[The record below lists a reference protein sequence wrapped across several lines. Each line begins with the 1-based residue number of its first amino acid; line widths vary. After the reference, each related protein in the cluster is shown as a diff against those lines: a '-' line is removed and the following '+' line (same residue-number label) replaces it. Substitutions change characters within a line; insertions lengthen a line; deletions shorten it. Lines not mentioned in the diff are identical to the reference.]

1 MNHNTK
7 VNGVQVNNRMQVTAR
22 TDTSETR
29 RVRFLSARRR
39 LWLAGLGALAV
50 LALLAVVSLR
60 DGSGHSPHPGVP
72 QALAAG
78 AAPDPTTRARLD
90 ARRRIPGDPLALGP
104 VAAPVV
110 VSEWGD
116 FQCPFC
122 RAFDQDTQPALIGR
136 YVDSGQVRFEW
147 HDLAKIGP
155 ESVLAAR
162 AARAAARQGAFWPFH
177 DALYREQSP
186 ENSGA
191 LTAESLTAMAR
202 GLGLDTGRFSRD
214 VADPDI
220 AAQVDRDQRAGA
232 RLGITHV
239 PSFLIN
245 GAAIFGTQPIAVFD
259 QAIAAALTARH

>member
-1 MNHNTK
+1 
-7 VNGVQVNNRMQVTAR
+7 MQVTDR
-22 TDTSETR
+22 TDTSDTR

-72 QALAAG
+72 QTLAAG
-78 AAPDPTTRARLD
+78 AAPDPTTQARLD

-104 VAAPVV
+104 VTAPVV

-136 YVDSGQVRFEW
+136 YVDSGQLRFEW

-191 LTAESLTAMAR
+191 LTQESLTAKAR
-202 GLGLDTGRFSRD
+202 GLGLDTRRFSRD

-245 GAAIFGTQPIAVFD
+245 GAAIFGTQPTAVFD
-259 QAIAAALTARH
+259 QAIDAALTGRH

>member
-1 MNHNTK
+1 VNHNTK
-7 VNGVQVNNRMQVTAR
+7 VNGVQVNNRMQVTDR
-22 TDTSETR
+22 TDTSGTR
-29 RVRFLSARRR
+29 RVRFLTARRR

-60 DGSGHSPHPGVP
+60 DGSGYSPHPGVP
-72 QALAAG
+72 QTLAAG
-78 AAPDPTTRARLD
+78 AGSNPTTQARLD
-90 ARRRIPGDPLALGP
+90 ARRRIAGDPLALGP

-122 RAFDQDTQPALIGR
+122 RAFDQDTQPALIGW

-177 DALYREQSP
+177 DTLYREQSP

-191 LTAESLTAMAR
+191 LTQESLTAMAR

-214 VADPDI
+214 VTSVECSIGGDASRSISEVARCAHLP
-220 AAQVDRDQRAGA
+220 RAEQQTYVLCGTRIGA
-232 RLGITHV
+232 WLGS
-239 PSFLIN
+239 P
-245 GAAIFGTQPIAVFD
+245 
-259 QAIAAALTARH
+259 

>member
-1 MNHNTK
+1 
-7 VNGVQVNNRMQVTAR
+7 MQVTDR
-22 TDTSETR
+22 TDASDSR

-72 QALAAG
+72 QALAAR
-78 AAPDPTTRARLD
+78 AAPDPTTQARLD

-177 DALYREQSP
+177 DTLYREQSP

-191 LTAESLTAMAR
+191 LTQESLTAIAR
-202 GLGLDTGRFSRD
+202 GLGLDTRRFSRD
-214 VADPDI
+214 VADPDV

-259 QAIAAALTARH
+259 QAIDAALTGRH